1 MCTVQQFKPQNISLS
16 AQPLVSTKYSWIFAL
31 QVMLAMDDTGALLR
45 FVQRPNDVDLREG
58 ELALRAR
65 GRYSELVA
73 LYQQRGQHEAALD
86 LLHTL
91 TLSPQ
96 DLKIRPQGVEAIRA
110 LFDLFIC
117 GETIW
122 NKRCVCGLVRCSCEH
137 CHISR

>member
-1 MCTVQQFKPQNISLS
+1 MQ
-16 AQPLVSTKYSWIFAL
+16 A
-31 QVMLAMDDTGALLR
+31 MLAMDDTGALLR

-58 ELALRAR
+58 EAALRAR

-96 DLKIRPQGVEAIRA
+96 DLNIRPQGR
-110 LFDLFIC
+110 
-117 GETIW
+117 
-122 NKRCVCGLVRCSCEH
+122 LVLTCTRDESY
-137 CHISR
+137 RP